1 MTSAIGSFQH
11 LSPLIHANMNTPSPL
26 NETVE
31 AVFTQ
36 TQAAS
41 QERSFF
47 NLRALLDDPLEI
59 AVGGF
64 WGLWWVADAAL
75 TCSNLYDLY
84 VAVTDTASATV
95 GKIALAVKRAFL
107 GLVSFAWDSTFL
119 ASWAHDAKVI
129 SLGQYA
135 PAFKA
140 FGNAASLVING
151 IEGVCSLHD
160 LVTAHEKAVDETLGS
175 ADREKNKQRFCWSF
189 IKLAG
194 HVTMV
199 AWAALGIT
207 AFALGTVFNPIMTG
221 GILLLGCSLSMVALC
236 YKQGIDQLRDPFEI
250 SSRV

>member
-1 MTSAIGSFQH
+1 MTSAIGS
-11 LSPLIHANMNTPSPL
+11 LESSIPLTFIPAQSRL
-26 NETVE
+26 DARVE
-31 AVFTQ
+31 DIFAQ
-36 TQAAS
+36 TQAVS
-41 QERSFF
+41 QERPLF

-64 WGLWWVADAAL
+64 WGLWWVADAAISC
-75 TCSNLYDLY
+75 TNLYELY
-84 VAVTDTASATV
+84 VAVTDTASSSVA
-95 GKIALAVKRAFL
+95 KIALAVKRAFL
-107 GLVSFAWDSTFL
+107 SLVSFAWDSTFL
-119 ASWAHDAKVI
+119 ASWAHETKII

-151 IEGVCSLHD
+151 IEGACSLHD
-160 LVTAHEKAVDETLGS
+160 LVTAHEKAVDEALAS
-175 ADREKNKQRFCWSF
+175 AEREKNKQRFCWSL

-207 AFALGTVFNPIMTG
+207 AFALGTVFNPIVTG
-221 GILLLGCSLSMVALC
+221 GILLLGCSLSLVALC
-236 YKQGIDQLRDPFEI
+236 YKQGIDQLQDPFEI